1 MQRLVIH
8 VKDDA
13 KINALITLLNE
24 INFIEVER
32 EGKREPGL
40 SEKGDFR
47 KLFGIWE
54 NRDISLADIRKKA
67 WR

>member
-1 MQRLVIH
+1 MQRIVIH

-13 KINALITLLNE
+13 KLNALMSVLNE
-24 INFIEVER
+24 INFIEVEI
-32 EGKREPGL
+32 EEKGASGL
-40 SEKGDFR
+40 SKHSDLR

-54 NRDISLADIRKKA
+54 NRDISLADIRQKA